1 MQIKLPFPVLV
12 FTSLLMLT
20 ATASAFAQQQDT
32 PPDVQAARSARPNLL
47 ATLGL
52 APDQIEQIKQ
62 INRERRPQVQE
73 AVRRLREA
81 NRALDAAVYSDVVN
95 ESEFQTRLTEFQA
108 AQTEVARL
116 RFQSELAIRKILTP
130 DQLVRFRELRRKFA
144 EARDKMRP
152 DGRRAVQPGTGRLRI
167 KGLRPPA
174 NDF

>member
-1 MQIKLPFPVLV
+1 MRIKLLFPVLV

-20 ATASAFAQQQDT
+20 AASAFAQQQDT
-32 PPDVQAARSARPNLL
+32 PPDDAQAARPTRPNLL

-52 APDQIEQIKQ
+52 TPDQIQQIKQ
-62 INRERRPQVQE
+62 INRERRPPVQE

-81 NRALDAAVYSDVVN
+81 NRALDAAVYSDVVD

-108 AQTEVARL
+108 AQAEVARL

-130 DQLVRFRELRRKFA
+130 EQIVRFRELRRKFA
-144 EARDKMRP
+144 EARDKTRR
-152 DGRRAVQPGTGRLRI
+152 DGRRGVQPGNGRLRF
-167 KGLRPPA
+167 KGLRPST